1 MAQRHDWYIT
11 IISTGQRYRIE
22 PGESVVIGRTP
33 LRPGSLPP
41 EKAKR
46 LSIPDAQRSM
56 SKRHLLLSLDP
67 QGGAT
72 VEDLASTNGT
82 YVVRSDSRL
91 IRLPARRAL
100 QLDESPVRLQL
111 GDIGLELTRHD
122 LPAAV
127 RTVAPAVT
135 AARTGE
141 ATGKQ
146 AASAAERPAVAPGTA
161 DSSTAPAS
169 ASGSASA
176 PEEGAATSDSS
187 SSPASSASDSSAT
200 PVVPSEA
207 GSAHAD
213 AVDAGSGQ
221 HDSGQEDSGRAD
233 SSDVPVTPVSNG
245 ASSVAKPLPAQD
257 GGSDLFSHGAQD
269 EGPSDLSGGVDDIV
283 AAREGE
289 PTDMFDAGKV
299 RASVR
304 ASRTPDASAPAGSTG
319 FEPGSVFDRLTRG
332 EMGGQS
338 APQVVV
344 DGLTSDEAR
353 HSADHD
359 KQFQMARHRQ
369 LLPFLAAN
377 PYLYQELYD
386 WLASIPDP
394 VIAAALDHNPGYHG
408 RTGQD

>member
-67 QGGAT
+67 QGAAT

-82 YVVRSDSRL
+82 YVVRPDSRL
-91 IRLPARRAL
+91 IRLPARRTL

-127 RTVAPAVT
+127 RTETAPAGVPAGVRTEEPSAETPSADASAAGTSAAGTSAAGTST
-135 AARTGE
+135 AGNPSAGTG
-141 ATGKQ
+141 TH
-146 AASAAERPAVAPGTA
+146 AASAVSPV
-161 DSSTAPAS
+161 
-169 ASGSASA
+169 
-176 PEEGAATSDSS
+176 
-187 SSPASSASDSSAT
+187 SPAQGT
-200 PVVPSEA
+200 
-207 GSAHAD
+207 
-213 AVDAGSGQ
+213 
-221 HDSGQEDSGRAD
+221 QES
-233 SSDVPVTPVSNG
+233 
-245 ASSVAKPLPAQD
+245 
-257 GGSDLFSHGAQD
+257 GSDLFAHGAQN
-269 EGPSDLSGGVDDIV
+269 EGPSDLAGGVDDIV

-289 PTDMFDAGKV
+289 PTDMFDASRV

-304 ASRTPDASAPAGSTG
+304 ASKAPDGSAPAGSTG

-332 EMGGQS
+332 EMGPKQT
-338 APQVVV
+338 PQVVV

-394 VIAAALDHNPGYHG
+394 VIAAALDHNPGYHP
-408 RTGQD
+408 TTAQN

>member
-56 SKRHLLLSLDP
+56 SKRHLLLSLDSE
-67 QGGAT
+67 GAAT

-82 YVVRSDSRL
+82 YVVRQDSRL

-127 RTVAPAVT
+127 RTEAAAGVPAGV
-135 AARTGE
+135 RTE
-141 ATGKQ
+141 EPSAGKQ
-146 AASAAERPAVAPGTA
+146 PGGRPSAEAPSAEASSANAPVAGTSAAEKPSADAPVAGTSVVEKPSVEKPSTGTGTGTHAASAV
-161 DSSTAPAS
+161 S
-169 ASGSASA
+169 
-176 PEEGAATSDSS
+176 
-187 SSPASSASDSSAT
+187 
-200 PVVPSEA
+200 
-207 GSAHAD
+207 
-213 AVDAGSGQ
+213 
-221 HDSGQEDSGRAD
+221 
-233 SSDVPVTPVSNG
+233 PVSPVQG
-245 ASSVAKPLPAQD
+245 TQE
-257 GGSDLFSHGAQD
+257 GGSDLFAHGTQD
-269 EGPSDLSGGVDDIV
+269 EGPSDLAGGVDDIV

-289 PTDMFDAGKV
+289 PTDMFDASRV

-304 ASRTPDASAPAGSTG
+304 ASKAPDGTAPAGSTG

-332 EMGGQS
+332 EMGPKQ

-408 RTGQD
+408 TTGQD